1 MLFERFL
8 DRLNRGQRVVVG
20 VTIDRA
26 RRIEQRPVERDFAHG
41 RAAKVK
47 RIGAVARRV
56 RIAAR
61 GHSQQMVDRYRPPRV
76 AIVEPEPGR
85 SCDIRFAALDRRT
98 DQRSREALGDR
109 PGALRQIRVVSLRIG
124 FAPGAIVLPDHHRRR
139 PGPLAVVFPQSRFG
153 RARGGRRDSVAKRI
167 DIGIAD
173 PVDSRRADNLA
184 IG

>member
-1 MLFERFL
+1 MPVERFL
-8 DRLNRGQRVVVG
+8 DRFDRSQRVVVG

-26 RRIEQRPVERDFAHG
+26 RRIEQRPVERHLAHR

-61 GHSQQMVDRYRPPRV
+61 GHSQQMVDSYRPPRV
-76 AIVEPEPGR
+76 AIVEPEPGK

-98 DQRSREALGDR
+98 DQRGREALGDR